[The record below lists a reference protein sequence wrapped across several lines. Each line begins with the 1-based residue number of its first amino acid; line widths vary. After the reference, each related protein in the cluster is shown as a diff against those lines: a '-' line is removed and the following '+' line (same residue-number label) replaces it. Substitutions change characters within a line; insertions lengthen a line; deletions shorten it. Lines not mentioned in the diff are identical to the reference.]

1 MITKTDIREL
11 ANFHSPEG
19 CAVTFYYQPTTPP
32 NRSHRDET
40 ILVKDLVGNALRE
53 AEKKEGSG
61 HKLARPDL
69 QRILDMTASL
79 RSDGRKAKAIF
90 ACAEQGLWREF
101 ELPPN
106 LPRTNLILNQRFHL
120 KPLAAIFD
128 GMQHA
133 CVALVDRGK
142 ARVFEISGGMIVE
155 KLDFINELTR
165 HGRSDGW
172 GGYDAGHIE
181 RRVMNET
188 LQHFKV
194 VSDAI
199 TGHFQSGGCEKLI
212 IGCHDDIWSEFEP
225 QLHTSV
231 RQKLVGRFRIDPKTA
246 TESEV
251 HELANGLLQRHD
263 NKRKQEMISTV
274 IGEAHRNGRGAIGL
288 RRVLRSIEAG
298 EIQSLMIA
306 STFNAPGVKCY
317 HCGHMDLHIADDC
330 VVCGKPNTH
339 LEDLGDA
346 IVGHAIR
353 HGLELVYIGDDEQFD
368 KIGRIAALLR
378 FRADQNTPAKVAV

>member
-1 MITKTDIREL
+1 MITKFDIREL

-40 ILVKDLVGNALRE
+40 ILVKDLINNALRE
-53 AEKKEGSG
+53 AEKKGKNLKSVQ
-61 HKLARPDL
+61 PDL
-69 QRILDMTASL
+69 QRILETAAAL
-79 RSDGRKAKAIF
+79 RSDGRKGKAVF
-90 ACAEQGLWREF
+90 ACAARGFWREF
-101 ELPPN
+101 DLPSR
-106 LPRTNLILNQRFHL
+106 LPKSNLILNQRFHL
-120 KPLAAIFD
+120 KPLAAVFD
-128 GMQHA
+128 GMQRA

-142 ARVFEISGGMIVE
+142 ARVFEITDGVIVE
-155 KLDFINELTR
+155 KLDFINELSR
-165 HGRSDGW
+165 RGRSDGW
-172 GGYDAGHIE
+172 GGYDAGHVE

-199 TGHFQSGGCEKLI
+199 TSHFQSGGCDKLL

-225 QLHTSV
+225 QLHSYV
-231 RQKLVGRFRIDPKTA
+231 RQRLVGHFRADPKLA
-246 TESEV
+246 TEREV
-251 HELANGLLQRHD
+251 YQAAMELLQRHD
-263 NKRKQEMISTV
+263 DDRKQGMITDV

-288 RRVLRSIEAG
+288 RRVLRSMEAG
-298 EIQSLMIA
+298 EVQTLMIA

-317 HCGHMDLHIADDC
+317 HCGHMDYHIAPAC
-330 VVCGKPNTH
+330 VMCGKPNTE

-368 KIGRIAALLR
+368 KVGRIAALLR
-378 FRADQNTPAKVAV
+378 FRADQSTPAKVAV